1 MNLTASYC
9 SVCTGYNLSY
19 AVPLSPHL
27 PDHHITLALEAAVS
41 RSPLAL
47 EEAVSRSPLA
57 LDEAVSRAP
66 LSHCSTPYRR
76 GPCPAS
82 NEIDDELPAATSS
95 QHLVAARS
103 PAAAAGKLLQD
114 FYFSELTY
122 FEDKLHLLLFLS
134 HGFLSQKF
142 ASVLHTVSTKNNFC
156 VKNEQFL
163 SLRL

>member
-1 MNLTASYC
+1 VIEQSYLTLPLIQVITASGGAVNLTDSYC

-57 LDEAVSRAP
+57 LEEAVSRSP
-66 LSHCSTPYRR
+66 LAHCSTPYRR

-82 NEIDDELPAATSS
+82 NEIDDDLPAATSS

-103 PAAAAGKLLQD
+103 PAASAGKLLQD
-114 FYFSELTY
+114 IYFFRIY
-122 FEDKLHLLLFLS
+122 
-134 HGFLSQKF
+134 KF
-142 ASVLHTVSTKNNFC
+142 
-156 VKNEQFL
+156 
-163 SLRL
+163 

>member
-1 MNLTASYC
+1 MIEQSYLALPLIQVITASGGAVNLTASYC

-57 LDEAVSRAP
+57 
-66 LSHCSTPYRR
+66 HCSTPYRR

-82 NEIDDELPAATSS
+82 NEIDDDLPAATSS

-103 PAAAAGKLLQD
+103 PAASDGKLLQD
-114 FYFSELTY
+114 IYFFRIY
-122 FEDKLHLLLFLS
+122 
-134 HGFLSQKF
+134 KF
-142 ASVLHTVSTKNNFC
+142 
-156 VKNEQFL
+156 
-163 SLRL
+163 